1 MWPTAA
7 GLGVIIAVV
16 WLGVILPRGRRLGWR
31 PTRVKTA
38 QSAETEA

>member
-1 MWPTAA
+1 MWPAAA

-31 PTRVKTA
+31 PTSAKTA
-38 QSAETEA
+38 GSAETDV